1 MEVVRGR
8 DSAGSAQLQ
17 ALFLDSLPTVYGF
30 LLART
35 VRGEQAEDLASETY
49 EAAAR
54 MFGAD
59 RGDEVTLAWL
69 LAVARRRLI
78 DHWRRSES
86 HRRRLQRLHSELVVR
101 SRGDD
106 GVEGWGDE
114 RVLGALG
121 SLSERQRA
129 VLVLRYMDELSVSEV
144 AGELGVGYETAES
157 LLSRA
162 RASFRAAYYS
172 QEEDD
177 DVG

>member
-101 SRGDD
+101 SRG
-106 GVEGWGDE
+106 G
-114 RVLGALG
+114 
-121 SLSERQRA
+121 
-129 VLVLRYMDELSVSEV
+129 
-144 AGELGVGYETAES
+144 
-157 LLSRA
+157 
-162 RASFRAAYYS
+162 
-172 QEEDD
+172 
-177 DVG
+177 